1 MTGHPAAE
9 ALRRLARPVRVGVIG
24 AGAMGK
30 GVVYQCAITPGVEC
44 VALADIDVGKG
55 LACCDVADRSPILAP
70 SPSALQDA
78 AGSGQLGVCEDG
90 SWVSQCDAVDV
101 VVECSSAIVE
111 AAQFVLAALER
122 GKTVVLVNAEVDL
135 AFGPLFSSIARS
147 RGVVCTSA
155 DGDQHGVIKRLVDDL
170 TLWGFDLAMAGNIKG
185 FLNRE
190 ADPENTRPEADKRKL
205 DYRMCTAYTDGPKLS
220 VEMALLANA
229 LGLRADVPGMH
240 GPRADHVY
248 QALELF
254 DLDALR
260 SGGAV
265 VDYVLGAQPD
275 GGVFA
280 IGHCEHPYQR
290 DMMAYYKMGPG
301 PYYVFYRPYHLCHI
315 ELMAGLVAAHLDGEA
330 LLEPAAGF
338 RTDVYAWAKRDL
350 KAGEVLDGVGGF
362 TCYGMIENCDG
373 PWLKGHLPICLS
385 EGLRVKRDIP
395 KDAPIALRDVAY
407 DPSIPA
413 FALHARARECTGG

>member
-1 MTGHPAAE
+1 
-9 ALRRLARPVRVGVIG
+9 
-24 AGAMGK
+24 
-30 GVVYQCAITPGVEC
+30 
-44 VALADIDVGKG
+44 
-55 LACCDVADRSPILAP
+55 
-70 SPSALQDA
+70 
-78 AGSGQLGVCEDG
+78 
-90 SWVSQCDAVDV
+90 VDV

-205 DYRMCTAYTDGPKLS
+205 DYRMC
-220 VEMALLANA
+220 
-229 LGLRADVPGMH
+229 
-240 GPRADHVY
+240 